1 MTVEKSN
8 FFVLTGGPSS
18 GKTSIINA
26 LVTRG
31 VRCVAEAG
39 RQIIQEQVLRG
50 GSAVP
55 WNDARTFRD
64 LMLSHDLHAYCSNKE
79 RSELVIFDRGIVDV
93 LGYSQLVGLE
103 DDLHIHKAIAH
114 YRYSRRVFIAP
125 PWEDI
130 YLNDSE
136 RKQTFKEAVA
146 TFEAMVLAYESA
158 GYSLVELPLVGV
170 EDRAQLILDMVSN
183 EARWSQN
190 AAGTRHVGPY
200 KT

>member
-1 MTVEKSN
+1 VTVEKSN

-114 YRYSRRVFIAP
+114 
-125 PWEDI
+125 
-130 YLNDSE
+130 DSE